1 MTRKLFIAILGI
13 GILVSGVPLFG
24 HHSIS
29 SEFDTTKKISFEGTI
44 KQVDFGNPHIY
55 THVETKDEATGK
67 MVVYMVEGGSPND
80 LVRQGVTKESI
91 KIGEKVKVTG
101 NRAKNPTSMRIG
113 QAQITKLDGTR
124 IY

>member
-1 MTRKLFIAILGI
+1 MTRKLFAVILGI
-13 GILVSGVPLFG
+13 GVLVSGVPLFA

-67 MVVYMVEGGSPND
+67 MVVYMVEG
-80 LVRQGVTKESI
+80 
-91 KIGEKVKVTG
+91 
-101 NRAKNPTSMRIG
+101 
-113 QAQITKLDGTR
+113 
-124 IY
+124 